1 MRQLHEYLPVETAA
15 KEQMICD
22 LDAEIATRQA
32 SIAKDQERVEKLG
45 QKEVLQAN
53 EEKRLGKYRVRIAKK
68 VEDLKA
74 IQEQQAKQREAI
86 RQRAERLARGGTQE
100 CNRGRRVRTKNCTIR
115 CFGCRSGAGQSRNG
129 RGYVSG
135 RDHYRGNEK

>member
-1 MRQLHEYLPVETAA
+1 
-15 KEQMICD
+15 MIRD

-100 CNRGRRVRTKNCTIR
+100 CNRGRRVRTKKLYKPM
-115 CFGCRSGAGQSRNG
+115 FWLPKRSRPKPKWTRVCQRSRPLS
-129 RGYVSG
+129 R
-135 RDHYRGNEK
+135 K